1 MLDLLNVE
9 NQGWARD
16 GTGRDSPANFC
27 PGLAFPAGQS
37 CGTVPRKFV
46 PVPLVP
52 QTSVPVPVPRD
63 TKSAGTDRDSRPA
76 GQFRESRQ
84 FDFLKTLNYYFV
96 KLGK

>member
-1 MLDLLNVE
+1 MMIYSDY
-9 NQGWARD
+9 GRD
-16 GTGRDSPANFC
+16 GQGTGRDSPAIFC
-27 PGLAFPAGQS
+27 PGPACPAGQP

-76 GQFRESRQ
+76 GQSRESRHI
-84 FDFLKTLNYYFV
+84 
-96 KLGK
+96 

>member
-1 MLDLLNVE
+1 M
-9 NQGWARD
+9 GKRRD
-16 GTGRDSPANFC
+16 GTV
-27 PGLAFPAGQS
+27 PGF
-37 CGTVPRKFV
+37 FV
-46 PVPLVP
+46 PVSLVPLVP

-63 TKSAGTDRDSRPA
+63 TRSAGTDRDSRPA